1 MEDLKRLDG
10 RFKWVIIFY
19 KSVNFSTLVITII
32 DFGYFYEQKKKE
44 IFCAIFLGIKQRNQ
58 HQSKV

>member
-32 DFGYFYEQKKKE
+32 DFGYFVNGRK
-44 IFCAIFLGIKQRNQ
+44 R
-58 HQSKV
+58 